1 MKEAVEKELY
11 EEATRIRDEIKRLE
25 QGEIG
30 L

>member
-11 EEATRIRDEIKRLE
+11 EEATKIRDEIKRLE

-30 L
+30 S